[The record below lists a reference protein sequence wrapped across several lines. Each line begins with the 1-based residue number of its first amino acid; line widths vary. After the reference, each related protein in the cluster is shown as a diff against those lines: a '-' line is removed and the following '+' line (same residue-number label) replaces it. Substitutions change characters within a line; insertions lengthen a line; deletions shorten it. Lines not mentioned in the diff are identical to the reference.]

1 MGVIY
6 LIIALLDLLICLLF
20 GVQATMATTDF
31 QLGSS
36 IFCAICWGVCFI
48 LNLIVSIDN
57 FRD

>member
-6 LIIALLDLLICLLF
+6 LIIALLDLLVCFLF

-36 IFCAICWGVCFI
+36 IFLC
-48 LNLIVSIDN
+48 NLLGRLFYFESDN
-57 FRD
+57 IN

>member
-6 LIIALLDLLICLLF
+6 LIIALLDLLVCFLS

-48 LNLIVSIDN
+48 LNLITSIN
-57 FRD
+57 HFRD

>member
-6 LIIALLDLLICLLF
+6 LIIALLDLLVCLLF

>member
-6 LIIALLDLLICLLF
+6 LIIALLDLLVCFLF
-20 GVQATMATTDF
+20 GVQATMATTNF

-48 LNLIVSIDN
+48 LNLIISIN
-57 FRD
+57 HFRD

>member
-6 LIIALLDLLICLLF
+6 LIIALLDLLVCFLF